1 MLIVGGGIG
10 GLTTALAL
18 QRRGIACEVHERAPE
33 LREIGAG
40 LSLWPA
46 PLRVFDDLGLGAPV
60 RALGRPWAIAGIR
73 RADGTPLVQYTAE
86 QLAARLGEATIGVH
100 RGELQALLL
109 DSLSPGTVRTGREC
123 VAVDDAAPGPVRA
136 TFADGS
142 EAFGRAL
149 IAADGRRSSIR
160 RILFGQGEL
169 HDCRAVAWRGTA
181 VEPPGVDWH
190 SFAGES
196 WGRTIRFGVL
206 PISGN
211 RVAWFAS
218 ARAFEHDGGK
228 DELRTRLAHFHEP
241 IPALLEATDEAS
253 IWRDHIDDHWPLR
266 RWSAGR
272 VALLGDAAHPMA
284 PDFGQG
290 ACHAVLDAGVIAEA
304 LTRHEP
310 ADAFR
315 AYERSRRR
323 RAGTVTLVARAA
335 SAAGAARSQ
344 WAWAVQETLVAKTPP
359 SALLRQLE
367 FIAAG

>member
-1 MLIVGGGIG
+1 MASAVSRPPSPCSIS
-10 GLTTALAL
+10 
-18 QRRGIACEVHERAPE
+18 GIACEVHERAPE

-46 PLRVFDDLGLGAPV
+46 PLRVFDGLGLGARGP
-60 RALGRPWAIAGIR
+60 RPRRGRGPSPGSAAS
-73 RADGTPLVQYTAE
+73 DGTALVQYTAE

-109 DSLSPGTVRTGREC
+109 DALAPGTVHTGREC

-160 RILFGQGEL
+160 RMLFGQGEL

-196 WGRTIRFGVL
+196 WGRAIRFGIL

-211 RVAWFAS
+211 RVTWFAS
-218 ARAFEHDGGK
+218 ARAFEHDGSK
-228 DELRTRLAHFHEP
+228 DELRARLAHFHDP
-241 IPALLEATDEAS
+241 IPA
-253 IWRDHIDDHWPLR
+253 
-266 RWSAGR
+266 
-272 VALLGDAAHPMA
+272 
-284 PDFGQG
+284 
-290 ACHAVLDAGVIAEA
+290 
-304 LTRHEP
+304 
-310 ADAFR
+310 
-315 AYERSRRR
+315 
-323 RAGTVTLVARAA
+323 
-335 SAAGAARSQ
+335 AARSDGRGEHLARSHRRSLAAAAMVDGPGGVAGRRRPPDDAGLRPRGLPCRPRRLGDRRGADAARARRRVP
-344 WAWAVQETLVAKTPP
+344 WPTSETGDDGRGP
-359 SALLRQLE
+359 
-367 FIAAG
+367 